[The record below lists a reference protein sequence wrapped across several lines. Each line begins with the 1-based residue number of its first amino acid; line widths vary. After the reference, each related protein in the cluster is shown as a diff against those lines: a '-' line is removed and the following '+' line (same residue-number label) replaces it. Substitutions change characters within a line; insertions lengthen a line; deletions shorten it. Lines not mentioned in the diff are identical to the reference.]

1 MARAA
6 WIVRSGTL
14 LALLIALTFAIAC
27 EESTETEEQPD
38 VDPNLPPAQVDL
50 PSPPP
55 ASAFEIAERNDDG
68 TLRVEGLIQYQD
80 KHLDGEVTVKG
91 TLVEILGD
99 CDPKKAK
106 EAGEPCPEPH
116 YIIKDEP
123 DAQKELMV
131 VGFDRDF
138 LDEAE
143 LEVGDTHTFEGSY
156 RKIAQQFVN
165 SENGLLLLDK
175 VDDISV
181 LEEKD

>member
-6 WIVRSGTL
+6 SIVRSGTI
-14 LALLIALTFAIAC
+14 LALLIALTFAVAC
-27 EESTETEEQPD
+27 EESTDTEEQSE

-50 PSPPP
+50 PSAPP
-55 ASAFEIAERNDDG
+55 ASAFEIPERNDDG

-80 KHLDGEVTVKG
+80 KHLDGKVTVKG
-91 TLVEILGD
+91 TVIEILGD

-106 EAGEPCPEPH
+106 EADESCPEPH

-123 DAQKELMV
+123 DARKELMV

-138 LDEAE
+138 LDEAD
-143 LEVGDTHTFEGSY
+143 LEAGGTHTFEGSY

-165 SENGLLLLDK
+165 SENGLLLLDR
-175 VDDISV
+175 VDELSV